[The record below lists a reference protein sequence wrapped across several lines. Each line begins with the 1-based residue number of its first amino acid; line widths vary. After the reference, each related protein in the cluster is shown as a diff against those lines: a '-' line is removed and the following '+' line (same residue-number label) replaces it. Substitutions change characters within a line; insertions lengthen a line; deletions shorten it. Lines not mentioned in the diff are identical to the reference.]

1 MAQSCTAAGLNP
13 KVSGLVTG
21 GASCNTARKLPA
33 AALKAANAQHKFN
46 TKSVQVNGFTCH
58 VLKFAAT
65 GKLFGGHCTLNH
77 HTAVY
82 VTWRFV

>member
-1 MAQSCTAAGLNP
+1 
-13 KVSGLVTG
+13 
-21 GASCNTARKLPA
+21 
-33 AALKAANAQHKFN
+33 
-46 TKSVQVNGFTCH
+46 VQVNGFTCH